1 MSQEIQIE
9 QRKSQPTVMIVEDDM
24 HIGAFLVEA
33 ITGETPYHALL
44 VANGIEALEAVRH
57 LKPGLMILDYHLPGI
72 DGLELYDR
80 VHSMPEMRE
89 IPAIMMSARLPQ
101 RELEQRDIVGINKPF
116 DLDDFL
122 QQVKNLLEQ
131 GSDLQTL

>member
-1 MSQEIQIE
+1 MSREIE
-9 QRKSQPTVMIVEDDM
+9 TDERDSLLTVMIVEDDV

-44 VANGIEALEAVRH
+44 VANGIEALETVKH
-57 LKPGLMILDYHLPGI
+57 LKPSLLILDYHLPGI

-80 VHSMPEMRE
+80 VHAMPEMRQ

-101 RELEQRDIVGINKPF
+101 KELEQRDIVGINKPF

-122 QQVKNLLEQ
+122 QQVKDMLE
-131 GSDLQTL
+131 

>member
-1 MSQEIQIE
+1 MSRETATE
-9 QRKSQPTVMIVEDDM
+9 ERDSLHTVMIVEDDV

-44 VANGIEALEAVRH
+44 VVNGIEALETVKH
-57 LKPGLMILDYHLPGI
+57 LKPSLMILDYHLPGI

-80 VHSMPEMRE
+80 VHAMPEMQQ

-101 RELEQRDIVGINKPF
+101 RELEQREIVGINKPF

-122 QQVKNLLEQ
+122 QQVKNLLE
-131 GSDLQTL
+131 